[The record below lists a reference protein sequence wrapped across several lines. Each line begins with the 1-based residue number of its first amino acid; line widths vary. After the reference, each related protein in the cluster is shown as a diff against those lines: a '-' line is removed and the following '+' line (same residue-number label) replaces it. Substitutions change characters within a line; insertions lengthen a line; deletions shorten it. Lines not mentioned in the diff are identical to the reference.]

1 MRAPARRFARDF
13 ADKHPIDR
21 VVGYGIS
28 WHEGALFGWVNQ
40 LIGVMTALMLVTL
53 AVSGF
58 VLWWRRKP
66 GGVLGAPPLPAVPAR
81 KRGMAAIA
89 LMLAAFL
96 PLLALSMAAMLV
108 IERLVL
114 VRIAPA
120 ARWLGLVR
128 TV

>member
-1 MRAPARRFARDF
+1 
-13 ADKHPIDR
+13 
-21 VVGYGIS
+21 
-28 WHEGALFGWVNQ
+28 
-40 LIGVMTALMLVTL
+40 
-53 AVSGF
+53 
-58 VLWWRRKP
+58 
-66 GGVLGAPPLPAVPAR
+66 
-81 KRGMAAIA
+81 MAAIA